1 MMIYLAGRKNIS
13 MDIDGKKAAIIC
25 ILKVLENYSS
35 ENHPLSN
42 SEVITFVKKDFGIS
56 ITPNTLRSHILI
68 LKDYL
73 GYNIETFEDNN
84 KGLLLIAK
92 NDFDEEEVRVLI
104 DSVLTSRYIPEKHAE
119 DIISKLKKL
128 TNEEF
133 TKKLTHIH
141 TINEWNHQR
150 NKQFFGNLVCLSTA
164 IEEKKQVEFY
174 YNEILP
180 DKTLKPKDNRLKC
193 VNPYAIV
200 CSNGQYYLI
209 CSFVNKTKLFHYRI
223 DRMTNVNKRETAAY
237 PITSIPGYEKGL
249 NIAKYAS
256 EHHFMY
262 GGKPVLVKL
271 KMPSNRAGD
280 IMDNFGDKATM
291 VDLGN
296 GTMEVYVKAV
306 EEGMRYFA
314 LQFAAA
320 GCEVISPQ
328 TLRDKVKDDIRELIK
343 KYNIE
348 D

>member
-1 MMIYLAGRKNIS
+1 

-133 TKKLTHIH
+133 TKKLT
-141 TINEWNHQR
+141 
-150 NKQFFGNLVCLSTA
+150 LSMNGIIKET
-164 IEEKKQVEFY
+164 
-174 YNEILP
+174 NNSLEI
-180 DKTLKPKDNRLKC
+180 
-193 VNPYAIV
+193 
-200 CSNGQYYLI
+200 
-209 CSFVNKTKLFHYRI
+209 
-223 DRMTNVNKRETAAY
+223 
-237 PITSIPGYEKGL
+237 
-249 NIAKYAS
+249 
-256 EHHFMY
+256 
-262 GGKPVLVKL
+262 
-271 KMPSNRAGD
+271 
-280 IMDNFGDKATM
+280 
-291 VDLGN
+291 
-296 GTMEVYVKAV
+296 
-306 EEGMRYFA
+306 
-314 LQFAAA
+314 
-320 GCEVISPQ
+320 
-328 TLRDKVKDDIRELIK
+328 
-343 KYNIE
+343 
-348 D
+348 